1 MPRAAWPR
9 AALRAACRRERSLR
23 IHRHA
28 ERRAAGPTILFR
40 RRGIEIA
47 PWRPFLS
54 HVIPLGTRGLLGVI
68 AVSAAPART
77 ASHVCFLH
85 AFDQRGPLLDQR
97 GSCACESAGRGRYLL
112 ERGPAGFP
120 VIAVLP
126 SMFVTATF
134 CRRVVSWRGVLFGHN
149 RTRPP
154 PYMGWRGPCSACLTR
169 LASFPAH
176 PVPAADRQG
185 RVSARSASFPAPP
198 TSPESPPGGAR
209 FRR

>member
-1 MPRAAWPR
+1 MIAQPNAA
-9 AALRAACRRERSLR
+9 
-23 IHRHA
+23 
-28 ERRAAGPTILFR
+28 
-40 RRGIEIA
+40 
-47 PWRPFLS
+47 
-54 HVIPLGTRGLLGVI
+54 
-68 AVSAAPART
+68 ART
-77 ASHVCFLH
+77 ACHVCFPD
-85 AFDQRGPLLDQR
+85 AFDQRGPCLTSGVPAPAR
-97 GSCACESAGRGRYLL
+97 APRGRYLA
-112 ERGPAGFP
+112 ERGPGGFP

-176 PVPAADRQG
+176 PAPRPTVRAEYPHEVPVSQLLPRPRSYP
-185 RVSARSASFPAPP
+185 RVIPVSDARRVQTPARGARFPAPPTSPKIPPGGARFRRRRGQTPARGASFPAPP